1 MEMIENRTAINKT
14 SCITFKQKTTEANYI
29 NVISNA
35 NKGCF
40 SWIGMIGGP
49 QVLSLP
55 PGCLVTETIA
65 HEFIHDLGKKR
76 CFFLNNL
83 F

>member
-1 MEMIENRTAINKT
+1 MQMIADRTAINKT
-14 SCITFKQKTTEANYI
+14 SCITFKQRTTEANYVS
-29 NVISNA
+29 VISDI

-40 SWIGMIGGP
+40 SLIGMIGGP

-65 HEFIHDLGKKR
+65 HEFIHALGKNIMI
-76 CFFLNNL
+76 FF
-83 F
+83 

>member
-1 MEMIENRTAINKT
+1 MIADRTAINKT
-14 SCITFKQKTTEANYI
+14 SCITFKQRTTEANYVS
-29 NVISNA
+29 VISDI

-40 SWIGMIGGP
+40 SLIGMIGGP

-65 HEFIHDLGKKR
+65 HEFIHALGKNIMI
-76 CFFLNNL
+76 FF
-83 F
+83 